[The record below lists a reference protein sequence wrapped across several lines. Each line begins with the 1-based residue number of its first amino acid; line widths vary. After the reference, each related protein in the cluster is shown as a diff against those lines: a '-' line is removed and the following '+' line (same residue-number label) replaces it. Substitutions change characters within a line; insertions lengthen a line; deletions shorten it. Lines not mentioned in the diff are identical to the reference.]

1 MLTQLR
7 QMAAACGQ
15 LLDVS
20 LQQLGETAQ
29 LVFQGARARAIK
41 AHGTTFPAELLALA
55 VSSTLPNDIWQ
66 MVAVVGGTLLTDCDK
81 CLRPAASPGLLCRVT
96 CRHGR
101 LCPLLLPNTHAHTC

>member
-29 LVFQGARARAIK
+29 LVFQGAG
-41 AHGTTFPAELLALA
+41 HGP
-55 VSSTLPNDIWQ
+55 
-66 MVAVVGGTLLTDCDK
+66 
-81 CLRPAASPGLLCRVT
+81 
-96 CRHGR
+96 
-101 LCPLLLPNTHAHTC
+101 